1 MNAVPAAPT
10 AMAAMP
16 DVGKGVG
23 VDPVATG
30 IAMVKSA
37 RETTGIGVALRVVHP
52 RIEPGV
58 VLRMVVD
65 PTNAQR
71 EAGVAHPVVVE
82 AVQGVNVP
90 ELRVTGDRV
99 TGDRV
104 PAEAVQGEVIQ
115 EVTVPAP
122 FEEMPAE

>member
-1 MNAVPAAPT
+1 M
-10 AMAAMP
+10 
-16 DVGKGVG
+16 
-23 VDPVATG
+23 DPVATG

-99 TGDRV
+99 